1 VSYLNWLL
9 RCTWIPTPL
18 VHCTWGLTNTNNP
31 AGSDKLS
38 NNQKCVAPVLFD
50 IGFLG
55 AMHFCNTLEQNNLR
69 I

>member
-1 VSYLNWLL
+1 
-9 RCTWIPTPL
+9 